1 MSWNHCIALIAV
13 NTVHKVKFCCRKEEV
28 HVKNASFLTDIN
40 IWRDGEVVKF
50 DRGEVRITIAVV
62 VTAGTDSCLV

>member
-1 MSWNHCIALIAV
+1 M
-13 NTVHKVKFCCRKEEV
+13 
-28 HVKNASFLTDIN
+28 KNSSFLTDIN